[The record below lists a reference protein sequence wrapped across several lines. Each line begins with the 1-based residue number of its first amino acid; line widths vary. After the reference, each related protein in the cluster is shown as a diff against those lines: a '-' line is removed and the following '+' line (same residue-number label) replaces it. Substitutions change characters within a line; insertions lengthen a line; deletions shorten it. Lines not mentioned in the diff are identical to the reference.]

1 MVSDEIPNPNF
12 SPYPSPNPNPNPN
25 PSNDRDPLIDRRPKR
40 KRNLPG
46 TPGKTLAEVI
56 ALSPGTLLA
65 ASSFVCEV
73 CGKEFRRD
81 QNLQIH
87 RRGHNLPWNFA
98 AKKASSDEAAA
109 RARRRVYVCP
119 EASCV
124 YHDPSRAL
132 GDLTGIKKHYS
143 RKHGEKKW
151 ECERCPKKYAVRADW
166 KAHTKICGTREYE
179 CHCGTLFASRKDSL
193 LAHQAACEATATT
206 TTTAEEREAS
216 TVNGELLFPSLWG
229 RSTERAGNKGG

>member
-1 MVSDEIPNPNF
+1 MRVARPQRRLRCLASSSSSSKEVIHEEEEEERR
-12 SPYPSPNPNPNPN
+12 S
-25 PSNDRDPLIDRRPKR
+25 RDVEDDPE
-40 KRNLPG
+40 
-46 TPGKTLAEVI
+46 AEVI

-65 ASSFVCEV
+65 VSSFVCEV

-109 RARRRVYVCP
+109 TARSRRRVYVCP

-151 ECERCPKKYAVRADW
+151 ECERCSKKYAVRADW
-166 KAHTKICGTREYE
+166 KAHTKICGAREYE
-179 CHCGTLFASRKDSL
+179 CHCGTLFARKDSL
-193 LAHQAACEATATT
+193 LAHQAACEATATA
-206 TTTAEEREAS
+206 TTTAEETEAS
-216 TVNGELLFPSLWG
+216 TVNRELLFPSLWG